1 MSSDDDFTRKA
12 RSVSRRVMRG
22 FSAESLRQARR
33 RAGFS
38 QVETARV
45 ARIGADTI
53 RRWEQGESSPQVDLL
68 AKVVEALGVT
78 IADVVHVPEGERYPG
93 DWRVLLGLTQ
103 PQLGAKAGVATQ
115 IVSSV
120 ERGVIS
126 LSDNVSS
133 KLAAALGISE
143 SELRASYERAR
154 SRPAG
159 APA

>member
-1 MSSDDDFTRKA
+1 
-12 RSVSRRVMRG
+12 MRG
-22 FSAESLRQARR
+22 FSPVSLREARR
-33 RAGFS
+33 TAGIS
-38 QVETARV
+38 QMEAARV

-53 RRWEQGESSPQVDLL
+53 RRWEQGETSPQVDLL
-68 AKVVEALGVT
+68 AKVVEALGVE
-78 IADVVHVPEGERYPG
+78 IADVVYIPADERYPG

-126 LSDNVSS
+126 LSGNVAA
-133 KLAAALGISE
+133 KLSDALGITE
-143 SELRASYERAR
+143 SELRASYERVRTRA
-154 SRPAG
+154 AG

>member
-1 MSSDDDFTRKA
+1 
-12 RSVSRRVMRG
+12 MRG
-22 FSAESLRQARR
+22 FSPVSLREARR
-33 RAGFS
+33 TAGIS
-38 QVETARV
+38 QMEAARV

-53 RRWEQGESSPQVDLL
+53 RRWEQGETSPQVDLL
-68 AKVVEALGVT
+68 AKVVEALGVE
-78 IADVVHVPEGERYPG
+78 IADVVHIPADERYPG

-126 LSDNVSS
+126 LSGNVAA
-133 KLAAALGISE
+133 KLSDALGITE
-143 SELRASYERAR
+143 SELRASYERVRTRA
-154 SRPAG
+154 AG

>member
-1 MSSDDDFTRKA
+1 
-12 RSVSRRVMRG
+12 MRG
-22 FSAESLRQARR
+22 FSPDSLRAARR
-33 RAGFS
+33 AAGIS
-38 QVETARV
+38 QVEAARV
-45 ARIGADTI
+45 ARVGADTI

-68 AKVVEALGVT
+68 AKVTGALGVE
-78 IADVVHVPEGERYPG
+78 IADVVHIPEGERYPG

-126 LSDNVSS
+126 LSGNVAV
-133 KLAAALGISE
+133 KLAAALEIPE

-154 SRPAG
+154 NRPAG